1 MHCALCPDSH
11 LDPAQ
16 RAHHPS
22 AFISHAPPGFLHSTH
37 LASPGSSVLSRTKCR
52 PTSGPLQWLSPVPG
66 MLLLHV
72 LWPKWDSGAW
82 SGHLLVLVPPAFRPR
97 CCHSVPGLRSTA
109 RFCTGEQVTVL
120 VTRHVSPD
128 TVGTPSVSGMSEPHI
143 TLHPHCNP
151 ITHGEALTFQG
162 GHRVRPC

>member
-1 MHCALCPDSH
+1 MRF
-11 LDPAQ
+11 AQ
-16 RAHHPS
+16 TPTWT
-22 AFISHAPPGFLHSTH
+22 LHSVPITLLPSSPMLPQAFSTPPTWPL
-37 LASPGSSVLSRTKCR
+37 LAPRS
-52 PTSGPLQWLSPVPG
+52 LQWLSPVPG

-82 SGHLLVLVPPAFRPR
+82 SGHLLVLVSPAFRPR
-97 CCHSVPGLRSTA
+97 CRHSVPGLRPTA